1 MFVLREGP
9 DLPRH
14 VSIDADGIAYAKK
27 VSITDEPCP
36 RRFAGPARP
45 EDPEGPP
52 WATLIF
58 GLETGRDH
66 LRERFVTALREDAA
80 ENRSLVRYGDALES
94 AFRETFGGRGATA
107 DAPGFLA
114 FVRQAIAEF
123 PDSAAREQLARGDHA
138 LIVSSDERLSFST
151 ETGHWPADHPEV
163 LYWLSALVPGW
174 QVHFAQIAED
184 EEAESFVLEA
194 WCDGKAIRSSA
205 RNLGDSVD
213 VWSCAGLVNVIL
225 RDVLESDSRVFLA
238 CEDESAL
245 ASVVRP

>member
-14 VSIDADGIAYAKK
+14 VTIDAEGIAYAKK

-58 GLETGRDH
+58 GLETGRDG
-66 LRERFVTALREDAA
+66 LRERFLTALREDAA
-80 ENRSLVRYGDALES
+80 NNRTLVRYGDALEA
-94 AFRETFGGRGATA
+94 AFREIFGGRGVTA

-114 FVRQAIAEF
+114 FVRQALAQF
-123 PDSAAREQLARGDHA
+123 PDSVAREQLARGDRA
-138 LIVSSDERLSFST
+138 LIVPSDERLSFCT

-174 QVHFAQIAED
+174 QVHFAQVAED

-194 WCDGKAIRSSA
+194 WCDQKAIRSPA
-205 RNLGDSVD
+205 RNLGDFVD
-213 VWSCAGLVNVIL
+213 VWSCVGLMNVML
-225 RDVLESDSRVFLA
+225 RDVLGSKLRIFLE

-245 ASVVRP
+245 VSVVGR